1 MEIKIYELLRVWE
14 DRARAIRSLKKEIKD
29 FEDNGTPFEIDEYDL
44 HELLN
49 PTNDDRLKIRKES
62 IESNIKKN
70 EVIER
75 ELNELGVNAYKVVTS
90 VYDYLKY

>member
-14 DRARAIRSLKKEIKD
+14 ERARVIRNLNKEIKD
-29 FEDNGTPFEIDEYDL
+29 FENNGTPFEIDEYDL

-49 PTNDDRLKIRKES
+49 PTNEERLQTRKES
-62 IESNIKKN
+62 IKSNIKKN

-75 ELNELGVNAYKVVTS
+75 ELNELGVSAYEVVTS